1 MTKEAR
7 VYNGGKTASLVGSVG
22 KTEWSWTTY
31 TRYKNKTKGIKDV
44 NVKLETVKHLE
55 VTIGSVLL
63 DTGLRNFFFLK
74 FVSTGKRSK
83 SKNRQMGL
91 QQAKS
96 LLHSKGNHSSNVKP
110 TYWMGEDVHK
120 WHIQ

>member
-63 DTGLRNFFFLK
+63 DTGLRNFFFLNL
-74 FVSTGKRSK
+74 S
-83 SKNRQMGL
+83 
-91 QQAKS
+91 QQAREAKAKIDKWGY
-96 LLHSKGNHSSNVKP
+96 SKLKVFCTAKEIIHQ
-110 TYWMGEDVHK
+110 M
-120 WHIQ
+120 